1 MSSENTKRS
10 REENA
15 AAVRSAVIHW
25 EQNALKILRSNTIQ
39 WQSEIIGCNTVNI
52 FQHRIE
58 TQDISPL
65 LQGCPFVCET
75 HSRVTDIWCLPSI
88 WNFASN
94 CLNKRPHFCLV
105 GQSSGRQSALID
117 FFVSQF
123 LSWLRLESAP
133 SESWSLE
140 ILSLS
145 WHVIWHLHVM
155 RDTVSWHFMTCNQ
168 LIRFTLPALN
178 YPRNI
183 SAHSSAFGQ
192 EIWASPVDQFSDPSP
207 DMWHFYR

>member
-58 TQDISPL
+58 TQDTSPL

-117 FFVSQF
+117 FFVS
-123 LSWLRLESAP
+123 
-133 SESWSLE
+133 
-140 ILSLS
+140 
-145 WHVIWHLHVM
+145 
-155 RDTVSWHFMTCNQ
+155 
-168 LIRFTLPALN
+168 RFYCDCGDWRPGIVKGSLN
-178 YPRNI
+178 YPNTADFIR
-183 SAHSSAFGQ
+183 
-192 EIWASPVDQFSDPSP
+192 
-207 DMWHFYR
+207 